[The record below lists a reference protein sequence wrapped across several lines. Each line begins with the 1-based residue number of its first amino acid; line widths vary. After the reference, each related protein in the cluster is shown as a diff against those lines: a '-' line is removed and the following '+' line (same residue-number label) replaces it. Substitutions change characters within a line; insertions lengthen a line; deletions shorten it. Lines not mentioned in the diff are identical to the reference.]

1 MTWIVLTIVAQAIF
15 AVVVLVD
22 RFMVSTPAINKP
34 VVYAFYNNILLLI
47 VVGILPFGVVLKPTP
62 GVLELSFLAGVA
74 WAFSI
79 FFLYR
84 ALKISEASDVSPV
97 FAAISAIAAFGLSF
111 IFSLGW
117 LTGNF
122 LAGFV
127 LLIIGTLVMSC
138 LRFTRKSLLYVC
150 LGGCLYAFFSIFLKE
165 IFNQTTFWNGLFW
178 VGMGG
183 VVGALLFLLVPSNRA
198 DIRGNLKQS
207 SVGVKTAVVL
217 NKTMAGFASFF
228 VIYAIKLGNVSVIN
242 ALSGVQFVF
251 LLLFALIFSRKF
263 PEYLRETTHRRTVL
277 EKSIATAIIIA
288 GLTLLFV
295 N

>member
-1 MTWIVLTIVAQAIF
+1 MTWIILTITAQVIF
-15 AVVVLVD
+15 AIVVLVD

-47 VVGILPFGVVLKPTP
+47 MVGLLPFGVVLRPTP
-62 GVLELSFLAGVA
+62 RVLELSFLGGIA

-97 FAAISAIAAFGLSF
+97 FAAVSAIAAFGLGF
-111 IFSLGW
+111 IFSLGR

-150 LGGCLYAFFSIFLKE
+150 LGGGLYAIFSIFLKE

-178 VGMGG
+178 MGMGG
-183 VVGALLFLLVPSNRA
+183 AAGALLFLLLPSNRV

-207 SVGVKTAVVL
+207 SAGVKTAVVL
-217 NKTMAGFASFF
+217 NKVMAGLASFF
-228 VIYAIKLGNVSVIN
+228 IIYAIKLGNVSVIN

-251 LLLFALIFSRKF
+251 LILFALIFSRKL
-263 PEYLRETTHRRTVL
+263 PEYFRETTRGRAVL
-277 EKSIATAIIIA
+277 QKTIATAIIVA
-288 GLTLLFV
+288 GLALLFV

>member
-1 MTWIVLTIVAQAIF
+1 MTWIILTIVAQVIF
-15 AVVVLVD
+15 AVVALVD

-47 VVGILPFGVVLKPTP
+47 VVGLLPFGVVLRPAP
-62 GVLELSFLAGVA
+62 GVLGLSFLGGVA
-74 WAFSI
+74 WAFAI

-97 FAAISAIAAFGLSF
+97 FAAVSAVAAFGLSF
-111 IFSLGW
+111 IFSLGL

-122 LAGFV
+122 LAGFI
-127 LLIIGTLVMSC
+127 LLIIGTLLMSY
-138 LRFTRKSLLYVC
+138 LRFTRRSLLYVC
-150 LGGCLYAFFSIFLKE
+150 LGGCLYALFSIFLKE

-183 VVGALLFLLVPSNRA
+183 AVGALLFLLVPSNRA

-217 NKTMAGFASFF
+217 NKVMAGLASIFI
-228 VIYAIKLGNVSVIN
+228 IYAIKLGDVSVIN

-251 LLLFALIFSRKF
+251 LILFALIFGRKL
-263 PEYLRETTHRRTVL
+263 PEYFRETTRGRAVL
-277 EKSIATAIIIA
+277 QKTIATAIIIA
-288 GLTLLFV
+288 GLALLFV